1 MDMKLVGIFVLGAV
15 AGGAFS
21 VTTLF
26 FVQDAQARETG
37 TTEVDELQD
46 IEEKLEHVEGI
57 EDQLEGIKDAIEEIN
72 D

>member
-1 MDMKLVGIFVLGAV
+1 MDMKSVGIFVLGAV
-15 AGGAFS
+15 AGGVFS

-26 FVQDAQARETG
+26 FVQDAQAREKG

-46 IEEKLEHVEGI
+46 IEEKLEHVEGV
-57 EDQLEGIKDAIEEIN
+57 EDQLEGITDAVEEIN